1 MYRPNLT
8 LVAGACVAAAIGTVA
23 IAASH
28 TVPPSVKGRQG
39 AMQVISLHA
48 GLLGEMARGNSDYD
62 AGVAQTAAD
71 NLVTVSN
78 LNLSTLFPE
87 GTDNGVLSD
96 TIALPAIWSDP
107 AGFQTAWEGFGTAA
121 ANLQAVAGDGLDPMR
136 AAMGDLGKSCGA
148 CHDTYRAKN

>member
-62 AGVAQTAAD
+62 AGDTTDFEYASSDIYINANYDNDNDDHAD
-71 NLVTVSN
+71 
-78 LNLSTLFPE
+78 
-87 GTDNGVLSD
+87 
-96 TIALPAIWSDP
+96 
-107 AGFQTAWEGFGTAA
+107 
-121 ANLQAVAGDGLDPMR
+121 
-136 AAMGDLGKSCGA
+136 
-148 CHDTYRAKN
+148 CHDASSDNYYI